1 MALGK
6 HNARVRANAGAVG
19 RRLGNALVPPGLA
32 DVLEGRANP
41 TSGHMRFTPDPWFE
55 KVREH
60 AARSFKAAG
69 FRDVVL
75 IGDSGE
81 NQPGQRAV
89 APRLSRESAGTPVP
103 VQPSRPVTGRP
114 MPGGNDFG
122 PKASRRS
129 TRMATPAGS
138 TQPGRSRWTRT
149 SCGRTGWRG
158 CPGGVKAS
166 PATRAEPRRS
176 GVGRASRRSWRGRSP
191 PSGARP
197 RGADDRP
204 ANRTAARGGSTQRA

>member
-75 IGDSGE
+75 IGGE

-89 APRLSRESAGTPVP
+89 APWPSREWAGTPVR
-103 VQPSRPVTGRP
+103 VQPS
-114 MPGGNDFG
+114 
-122 PKASRRS
+122 SL
-129 TRMATPAGS
+129 
-138 TQPGRSRWTRT
+138 
-149 SCGRTGWRG
+149 
-158 CPGGVKAS
+158 
-166 PATRAEPRRS
+166 
-176 GVGRASRRSWRGRSP
+176 
-191 PSGARP
+191 
-197 RGADDRP
+197 
-204 ANRTAARGGSTQRA
+204 

>member
-75 IGDSGE
+75 IGGE

-89 APRLSRESAGTPVP
+89 APRPSREWAGTPVP

-114 MPGGNDFG
+114 MPGGSDFG

-129 TRMATPAGS
+129 TGMATPAWS
-138 TQPGRSRWTRT
+138 TRPGRSRWTRA
-149 SCGRTGWRG
+149 SCGRTGCRA
-158 CPGGVKAS
+158 CPGEGQGVTGDPS
-166 PATRAEPRRS
+166 RATAELGRTGIETIVERTVAAIRS
-176 GVGRASRRSWRGRSP
+176 AT
-191 PSGARP
+191 ARC
-197 RGADDRP
+197 
-204 ANRTAARGGSTQRA
+204 